1 MSIYDIEH
9 EVFFKKKKKRKI
21 LVILFRIIIVLLF
34 LFIWELFSKLGLI
47 NTFLFSSPSKV
58 CLTIYDLFLNGSL
71 IRHILVTLWEI
82 FISFSITSFL
92 SILISCCL
100 WKWKF
105 LADVLEP
112 YLTVLNSLPKVALGP
127 LIIIWI
133 GADTKSI
140 IFMAMMIS
148 VFVTIINIYTGFINT
163 NEEYIRLMKS
173 FRCNDFIILRKVII
187 PSNINNIIS
196 SLKVNVSMTL
206 IGVIMGEL
214 LVSKE
219 GIGYLIMYG
228 SQVFNINLVISGV
241 VILGILSFIIYMLVE
256 RISFKFA
263 NKKET
268 F

>member
-58 CLTIYDLFLNGSL
+58 CLTIYDLFINGNL

-82 FISFSITSFL
+82 FISFSITSIL
-92 SILISCCL
+92 SLIISCCL
-100 WKWKF
+100 WKWKL

-148 VFVTIINIYTGFINT
+148 IFVTIINIYTGFINT
-163 NEEYIRLMKS
+163 NEEYIKLMKS
-173 FRCNDFIILRKVII
+173 FKCNDFVILRKVII

-228 SQVFNINLVISGV
+228 SQVFNIDLVITGV
-241 VILGILSFIIYMLVE
+241 FILGVISYLMYLVIDKVESFILK
-256 RISFKFA
+256 RRQ
-263 NKKET
+263 
-268 F
+268 

>member
-105 LADVLEP
+105 LADILEP

-148 VFVTIINIYTGFINT
+148 IFVTIINIYTGFINT
-163 NEEYIRLMKS
+163 NEEYI
-173 FRCNDFIILRKVII
+173 
-187 PSNINNIIS
+187 
-196 SLKVNVSMTL
+196 
-206 IGVIMGEL
+206 
-214 LVSKE
+214 
-219 GIGYLIMYG
+219 
-228 SQVFNINLVISGV
+228 
-241 VILGILSFIIYMLVE
+241 
-256 RISFKFA
+256 
-263 NKKET
+263 
-268 F
+268 